1 MADIQLGKSINL
13 FLPVVDD
20 LERALKK
27 ISPKIWPVKP
37 GLKA

>member
-27 ISPKIWPVKP
+27 SARRY
-37 GLKA
+37 GQ